1 MKKNIIALAL
11 SVIMIFAFTT
21 TCFAASSPVATAAP
35 TENEKT
41 TGDGHG
47 KADYR
52 EHGKADYNEKGK
64 QNTSD
69 VSPKT
74 GYATEAALIAML
86 TAFGITVVSTKKS
99 FE

>member
-11 SVIMIFAFTT
+11 TFIMIFAFTA

-41 TGDGHG
+41 TGNGHG

-52 EHGKADYNEKGK
+52 EKGK

-74 GYATEAALIAML
+74 GYATEAALFAML
-86 TAFGITVVSTKKS
+86 TALGAVVVSTKKS